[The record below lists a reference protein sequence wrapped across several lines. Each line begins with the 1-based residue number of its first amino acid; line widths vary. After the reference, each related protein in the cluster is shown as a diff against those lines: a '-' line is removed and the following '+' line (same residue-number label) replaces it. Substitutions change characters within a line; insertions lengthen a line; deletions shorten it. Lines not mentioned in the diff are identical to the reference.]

1 MIRIHEDRESAEMV
15 SLVADEESESAE
27 LEEYI
32 AELDQE

>member
-1 MIRIHEDRESAEMV
+1 MIRIHEDKESVEMV
-15 SLVADEESESAE
+15 SLVSEEESESTG